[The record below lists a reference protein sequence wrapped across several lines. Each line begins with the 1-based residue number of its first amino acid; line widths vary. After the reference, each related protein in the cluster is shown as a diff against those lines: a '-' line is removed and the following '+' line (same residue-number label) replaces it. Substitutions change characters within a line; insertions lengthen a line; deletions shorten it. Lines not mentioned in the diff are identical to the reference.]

1 MTTNLLENIAE
12 QLTPKMIQRV
22 STLMGETPAHTQ
34 KAVDGAILTLLAGL
48 MHLSSSGDGPTRL
61 VNLINHR
68 NYGRLLNNL
77 SGLLDEGNTA
87 QTLIA
92 SGQDILSTLFTDKQ
106 SAVSALIADA
116 SGVTSA
122 SASSL
127 LSLTAPVVVGV
138 LGRVRSAQ
146 GLNAEALTKLLIAR
160 KDDISRQ
167 APAGLASI
175 FGLSSVAEFG
185 TRLADTATG
194 MAPNE
199 KLWTA
204 WEQRGKDSGRPPWG
218 WLLVGIV
225 ALSAVYWMW
234 GRETEVTP
242 LRASSPPQMSA
253 LALELLPTIPTVSLP
268 DGTVLSLTTTGY
280 GQENLLATQRGGRR
294 TSHKP
299 SSGTGGEEVKEGG
312 VAVPAGS
319 SGSSTS
325 HP

>member
-1 MTTNLLENIAE
+1 MTTNLLESIAE

-22 STLMGETPAHTQ
+22 STLMGETPVHTQ
-34 KAVDGAILTLLAGL
+34 KVVDGAILTLLAGL

-92 SGQDILSTLFTDKQ
+92 SGQDILSTLFTDKR

-138 LGRVRSAQ
+138 VGRIRAAQ
-146 GLNAEALTKLLIAR
+146 GLNAVGLTTLLLAQKEGILRLAPPGLTGVLGLTAGTKLG
-160 KDDISRQ
+160 
-167 APAGLASI
+167 AGFAS
-175 FGLSSVAEFG
+175 
-185 TRLADTATG
+185 TATE
-194 MAPNE
+194 MAPNG
-199 KLWTA
+199 KTLTA

-218 WLLVGIV
+218 WLLIGIV

-242 LRASSPPQMSA
+242 LRASTPPQMSA
-253 LALELLPTIPTVSLP
+253 LALESLPPIPTVSLP

-280 GQENLLATQRGGRR
+280 GQENLLATNETGDGRVTNHR
-294 TSHKP
+294 LELVEK
-299 SSGTGGEEVKEGG
+299 K
-312 VAVPAGS
+312 
-319 SGSSTS
+319 
-325 HP
+325 